1 MRRHNMKKYLL
12 LVLIIF
18 GILSRI
24 KAQETDEKIQALKV
38 AFITQKLQLSPVEAQ
53 RFWPVYDQYQNEIR
67 NLQLDY
73 VNGSALENEEKLL
86 NIRKKYESYFQRAL
100 GPQKAN
106 RLYNVERDFRSILIR
121 RLQNQNN
128 RPRQMRPLR
137 RR

>member
-86 NIRKKYESYFQRAL
+86 NIRKKYEPYFQRAI
-100 GPQKAN
+100 GPQKASH
-106 RLYNVERDFRSILIR
+106 LYNVERDFRSILIR
-121 RLQNQNN
+121 RLQNQND

>member
-1 MRRHNMKKYLL
+1 MRRPKMKKYLL

-18 GILSRI
+18 GIASRI

-86 NIRKKYESYFQRAL
+86 NIRKKYEPYFQRAL

-106 RLYNVERDFRSILIR
+106 SLYNVERDFRSILIR

-128 RPRQMRPLR
+128 RPHQMRPLR

>member
-1 MRRHNMKKYLL
+1 MRRPKMKKYLL
-12 LVLIIF
+12 LVLVIF
-18 GILSRI
+18 GSLTGI

-38 AFITQKLQLSPVEAQ
+38 AFITQKLQLSPDEAQ

-73 VNGSALENEEKLL
+73 VNGSALANEEKLL
-86 NIRKKYESYFQRAL
+86 NIRKRYEPSFQRAL

-106 RLYNVERDFRSILIR
+106 RLFNVERDFRSILIR
-121 RLQNQNN
+121 RLQNQNS
-128 RPRQMRPLR
+128 RPQQMRPLR